1 MAFYRAVSDGLML
14 SVRAT
19 PKASKDSID
28 GLMASPEG
36 QALKIKT
43 TAPPDKGK
51 ANAAICALLAK
62 AFGVPKS
69 AVSIHAGDTARRK
82 VVHITGE
89 TKTLATIAATWT
101 TK

>member
-1 MAFYRAVSDGLML
+1 ML
-14 SVRAT
+14 YVRAM
-19 PKASKDSID
+19 PKASKNSID
-28 GLMASPEG
+28 GLMATLDG
-36 QALKIKT
+36 QVLKIKT

-51 ANAAICALLAK
+51 ANTAICALLAK

-69 AVSIHAGDTARRK
+69 AVTIHAGEANRRK

-101 TK
+101 IK